1 MVTTHTL
8 TINWPALFNS
18 EPFRAGWS
26 DYRAGRPID
35 HTLHEGA
42 DPQIRAPIDALYA
55 IGRAAAAEAPTFDLP
70 PPAQYFSIQ
79 MKMLLEACPEMRK
92 EFKLSALRHFINP
105 EQKNNVA

>member
-1 MVTTHTL
+1 MTTRTL

-26 DYRAGRPID
+26 DYRAGKPID
-35 HTLHEGA
+35 HTRHEGA
-42 DPQIRAPIDALYA
+42 DPQIRNPVDALYA
-55 IGRAAAAEAPTFDLP
+55 IGRAAAAEAPEFNLP
-70 PPAQYFSIQ
+70 PYADYMSLQ
-79 MKMLLEACPEMRK
+79 MIVVLEACPEMQK